1 MHCYTS
7 YSHLFLDHWLHL
19 RRVLYPIVSVEK
31 TLSSIPWPQDHLVKN
46 DASDLYVAF
55 QKLDTHWSQLVAPVF
70 DMVFQDLAYVVL
82 KRQIN
87 TEKTDV
93 YTVSH
98 RCLHYGDWVLNQ
110 RNQSAW
116 TLLLGLMT
124 SHVVQARRM
133 AYLKNS
139 SLNSTHKKVLFG
151 ANITPVVAVF
161 RQGKSFT
168 LHCQDP
174 IHYHE

>member
-1 MHCYTS
+1 MGHYRPDWIPNSRCSVLSNQSPLPVRSPDRWSSHNVHSSRGDSPTSDRLACARLTQAHLPTQRHQSIYCWENAMHCYTS
-7 YSHLFLDHWLHL
+7 YSHLFLDHWIHL

-55 QKLDTHWSQLVAPVF
+55 QKFDTHWSQLVAPVF

-93 YTVSH
+93 YTVS
-98 RCLHYGDWVLNQ
+98 Q
-110 RNQSAW
+110 
-116 TLLLGLMT
+116 
-124 SHVVQARRM
+124 
-133 AYLKNS
+133 
-139 SLNSTHKKVLFG
+139 
-151 ANITPVVAVF
+151 
-161 RQGKSFT
+161 
-168 LHCQDP
+168 
-174 IHYHE
+174 